1 MSYTKDIKIRRPG
14 LSLPGASEKPTI
26 MRQYK
31 HFIYFFRFRNIAK
44 EKSKSFYKHYENTQ
58 TFTDV
63 KDTCNLSHGDPQGEC
78 LQLDEQK

>member
-1 MSYTKDIKIRRPG
+1 MSYTKDIKIRRPR

-44 EKSKSFYKHYENTQ
+44 EKSKSFYKHYENT
-58 TFTDV
+58 
-63 KDTCNLSHGDPQGEC
+63 
-78 LQLDEQK
+78 